1 MKVLAGVRYQRVNWW
16 AEANLRFLDRQ
27 TRLPSDDPF
36 FETGTTGF
44 TVYDL
49 RGGYD
54 FNFGLGIL
62 VALENITD
70 KLYNEPYNNRPEPG
84 RNLRATLRYR
94 F

>member
-1 MKVLAGVRYQRVNWW
+1 M
-16 AEANLRFLDRQ
+16 RFLDRQ
-27 TRLPSDDPF
+27 DRLPEDDPF

-54 FNFGLGIL
+54 FKFGLGFL
-62 VALENITD
+62 VAFENIFD

-84 RNLRATLRYR
+84 RNLRMTL
-94 F
+94 FFLS